1 MSTLKSIIPDNPFA
15 YLDVLPLPIVVSDL
29 KDGKIL
35 FANREFGKVF
45 GYDPKKIRGNLIS
58 SLYHNEDDWIFV
70 LKTIRE
76 RGNVNNYQIPGN
88 DKDGSLRWIL
98 LSVETIQAED
108 ASPLLL
114 STLIDFTDRKYEEMV
129 LQESERLYQTVFNS
143 SPVMFWVKDANNCTL
158 QINQAAADFEGVD
171 PKDVA
176 GKSCYDLYP
185 LEQAEAFYQDDL
197 EVINS
202 GKPKLGIVEKH
213 TAVGTGDIMW
223 VETGKVPTRNTE
235 GDVTGVM
242 AFAIDITKSKQAEE
256 ALRAS
261 ETRFRTL
268 FEDSTDAYLILEK
281 NIFVDCN
288 QATVEMLRANSKEE
302 VLSTHPAQLSPE
314 VQPDGQ
320 PSSQKAEEMIRI
332 ALDQGSNRF
341 EWIHRR
347 FNGEDFPVEV
357 LLTPTPLSDR
367 IVIHTVWRDISDR
380 KKLEA
385 EIQESLERRGEQVEL
400 TTQVAQEIAMAK
412 DINAIFERVVTLVK
426 ERFNY
431 YHAQIFRYSPSTDAM
446 QLVAGYGKTGEK
458 MLKAGHKLTVGQGV
472 VGTAAATAH
481 TALATDV
488 AQDRDWRPNPY
499 LPNTKGEVAVPIK
512 FKDEMLG
519 ILDVQS
525 ERTGTLTQDDVLLLE
540 NLAGQIAI
548 AIENARLRDEME
560 VRIEETEGLYRSITR
575 VEGTTLSGEKISM
588 AFLPEKGSVEH
599 NIDQWLEEIEKSIT
613 QGSIYKEKSQDSDK
627 TSPAIV
633 PVNMR
638 GEIIGA
644 MGIQPDALRELSQ
657 EDLEMLE
664 AVSDQVAQAL
674 ENARLFRETKNRSE
688 ELASLNEIISA
699 ASQTL
704 DMKTILE
711 TVMKKVLD
719 ISGFDGGIITIFNET
734 RGKLERGVR
743 IGMPGTAPDDPAE
756 GLEGSLCDRVYN
768 SGQTMLIQDISTQA
782 PDGINVRREADAGLR
797 GYIGIPISSKGR
809 TLGTLCLFRYKNE
822 PIQKNTVALISTIG
836 GQLGFTIENARL
848 FEESRKFR
856 LGLERSA
863 DAVFMTDIQG
873 TIVYANPSFENI
885 YGFSLDEVI
894 GANPRIL
901 KSGVVPKEQY
911 KHFWETLLNKGTI
924 SGEIVN
930 KRKDGELI
938 PIEGTNSPILD
949 ENGNILGFLAIHS
962 DITQRKENE
971 EALKRRNEYLAAS
984 TEIGRLVTSTLDL
997 EAIFTRSVNLVVERF
1012 GFYHAS
1018 IFIIDETGLN
1028 AVLQEATGVTGK
1040 KLKDRKH
1047 TLAVGSNSTVGKA
1060 SSTGEVVVI
1069 NNTANDP
1076 LHKPNPL
1083 LPETQAESAIP
1094 LRVGNRTI
1102 GILDIQSTEIDA
1114 FTEDDIA
1121 ILQLLADQIAVGID
1135 NARSYNIA
1143 QQAVEEMREVDR
1155 LKSQFLANMSHE
1167 LRTPLNSIIG
1177 FARVIL
1183 KGIDGP
1189 ITELQQQ
1196 DLTAIFNSG
1205 QHLLGLIN
1213 DILDLSR
1220 IEAGKMELTF
1230 DDVNITDLISSV
1242 MSTAVG
1248 LVKDKQIQ
1256 LRSDLAKDLPLV
1268 RADAMRIRQVLINFL
1283 SNAAKFTDEGEIIVK
1298 AFLEKTDKG
1307 QPSITVH
1314 VIDSG
1319 PGIAEEDQSKLFQP
1333 FSQVDASLTR
1343 KVGGSGLGLSIC
1355 HHLIQMHSGQIGV
1368 SSAPGKGSTFYFSI
1382 PVAATPKLEGQD
1394 NNRIIFAI
1402 DDDPQI
1408 ISLYERYL
1416 NPKGFQVIGL
1426 SDPAKAKER
1435 VKQVKPF
1442 AITLDIMMPGYDGW
1456 QVLTDLKSSPETR
1469 DIPVI
1474 VCSIVEDE
1482 EKGFSLGAADYLVKP
1497 ILEEDLLTSLDRLN
1511 GDGSIREV
1519 LVIDDDPNDLRL
1531 LGKMLTEQGRYKA
1544 ILAEGG
1550 PAGWNSIKSKMP
1562 HAIVLDL
1569 FMPDMD
1575 GFTILEQLRKDEKL
1589 RNLPVI
1595 VITGADLT
1603 SEQHKQLDDLGQR
1616 LLQKSS
1622 LREKELISTIENALQ
1637 RVKASK

>member
-1 MSTLKSIIPDNPFA
+1 MATFKGVISENQFT
-15 YLDVLPLPIVVSDL
+15 YLNILPLSVLVSNPN
-29 KDGKIL
+29 DGKIV
-35 FANREFGKVF
+35 FTNREFEEAF
-45 GYDPKKIRGNLIS
+45 GYDGKKLKGSQLS
-58 SLYHNEDDWIFV
+58 CLFQNESDLALFTKTFKETGKVSNYIF
-70 LKTIRE
+70 LGKRE
-76 RGNVNNYQIPGN
+76 
-88 DKDGSLRWIL
+88 DSSLRWIL
-98 LSVETIQAED
+98 LSTESVQAED
-108 ASPLLL
+108 GSQLLV
-114 STLIDFTDRKYEEMV
+114 STLVDITDQKNEEV
-129 LQESERLYQTVFNS
+129 LIHEREKLYQTVFNS
-143 SPVMFWVKDANNCTL
+143 SPVMFWVKDTNNRTL
-158 QINQAAADFEGVD
+158 QINQAAASFEGVN
-171 PKDVA
+171 PNDVA
-176 GKSCYDLYP
+176 GKSCYDIYP

-202 GKPKLGIVEKH
+202 GKPKLGIIEKH
-213 TAVGTGDIMW
+213 TAVGSGDNMW
-223 VETGKVPTRNTE
+223 VETGKVPIRNPE
-235 GDVTGVM
+235 GEITGVM
-242 AFAIDITKSKQAEE
+242 AFAIDITNSKQAEE
-256 ALRAS
+256 ALKTS
-261 ETRFRTL
+261 EARFRTL
-268 FEDSTDAYLILEK
+268 FEASTDANLILE
-281 NIFVDCN
+281 NNVFVDCN
-288 QATVEMLRANSKEE
+288 HATVEMLRAGSKEE
-302 VLSTHPAQLSPE
+302 VLSMHLAQLSPE
-314 VQPDGQ
+314 HQPNGEL
-320 PSSQKAEEMIRI
+320 SAQKAEEMIQI
-332 ALDQGSNRF
+332 ALKQGSSRF

-347 FNGEDFPVEV
+347 SDGEDFPVEV
-357 LLTPTPLSDR
+357 LLTPIPLGGR
-367 IVIHTVWRDISDR
+367 TVIHTVWRDISDR
-380 KKLEA
+380 KRLEA
-385 EIQESLERRGEQVEL
+385 EIQESLQKRGEQVEL
-400 TTQVAQEIAMAK
+400 TTQVVQEIATAR
-412 DINAIFERVVTLVK
+412 DISTIFEQVVTLVK

-431 YHAQIFRYSPSTDAM
+431 YHAQIFRYSPTADAM
-446 QLVAGYGKTGEK
+446 QLVAGYGETGAK
-458 MLKAGHKLTVGQGV
+458 MLKVGHKLQVGQGV
-472 VGTAAATAH
+472 VGTAAATGKA
-481 TALATDV
+481 TLASDV
-488 AQDRDWRPNPY
+488 TQDKDWRPNPY
-499 LPNTKGEVAVPIK
+499 LPNTQGELAVPIK
-512 FKDEMLG
+512 FQDEVLG

-525 ERTGTLTQDDVLLLE
+525 GTAGFLSQDDVLLLE

-560 VRIEETEGLYRSITR
+560 IRLEEIESLYHSISKTQGSTSDDNIALSFKPGQGA
-575 VEGTTLSGEKISM
+575 VEQ
-588 AFLPEKGSVEH
+588 
-599 NIDQWLEEIEKSIT
+599 NIDQWLEEIERSILQKSTYIERSPN
-613 QGSIYKEKSQDSDK
+613 GQDASL
-627 TSPAIV
+627 AIV

-644 MGIQPDALRELSQ
+644 LGIQPSDLQELSQ

-674 ENARLFRETKNRSE
+674 ENARLFRQTKSRSE

-704 DMKTILE
+704 DMNTILE
-711 TVMKKVLD
+711 TVMNKVLE
-719 ISGFDGGIITIFNET
+719 ISGFDGGLITIFNET

-743 IGMPGTAPDDPAE
+743 IGLPGTTPEDPAE
-756 GLEGSLCDRVYN
+756 GLDGSLCHHVYK
-768 SGQTMLIQDISTQA
+768 SGKGLAIQDMSTQT
-782 PDGINVRREADAGLR
+782 PEGINVTKEVEAGFH
-797 GYIGIPISSKGR
+797 GYLGIPVLSKG
-809 TLGTLCLFRYKNE
+809 TVLGTLCVFRYKNE
-822 PIQKNTVALISTIG
+822 PIAKNTVDLINTIG
-836 GQLGFTIENARL
+836 GQLGFTVENSRL

-863 DAVFMTDIQG
+863 DAVFMTDLAG
-873 TIVYANPSFENI
+873 TIVYANPSFEKI
-885 YGFSLDEVI
+885 YGFPLNEVI
-894 GANPRIL
+894 GKTPRIL
-901 KSGVVPKEQY
+901 KSGIIPQERY
-911 KHFWETLLNKGTI
+911 KHFWDSLLDKGTV

-930 KRKDGELI
+930 KKKDGKLI

-949 ENGNILGFLAIHS
+949 EAGNILGFLAIHS

-984 TEIGRLVTSTLDL
+984 SEIGRLVTSTLDL

-1018 IFIIDETGLN
+1018 VFIIDEAGLN
-1028 AVLQEATGVTGK
+1028 AVLQESTGTTGQ
-1040 KLKDRKH
+1040 KLKERKH
-1047 TLAVGSNSTVGKA
+1047 ALPVGSNSTVGKA
-1060 SSTGEVVVI
+1060 AATGEVVVI
-1069 NNTANDP
+1069 NDTTLDL

-1083 LPETQAESAIP
+1083 LPETKAETAIP
-1094 LRVGNRTI
+1094 LRVGSRTI
-1102 GILDIQSTEIDA
+1102 GVLDIQSTEVDA

-1135 NARSYNIA
+1135 NARSYNLA
-1143 QQAVEEMREVDR
+1143 QLAVEEMREVDR

-1230 DDVNITDLISSV
+1230 DEVNISDLIHSV

-1248 LVKDKQIQ
+1248 LVKDKPIQ
-1256 LRSDLAKDLPLV
+1256 LKPDIAEDLPLV

-1283 SNAAKFTDEGEIIVK
+1283 SNASKFTDEGEIVVR
-1298 AFLEKTDKG
+1298 ARFEKTAHS
-1307 QPSITVH
+1307 PAAVRIE

-1319 PGIAEEDQSKLFQP
+1319 PGISEEDQIKLFQP

-1355 HHLIQMHSGQIGV
+1355 HHLIQMHNGQIGLE
-1368 SSAPGKGSTFYFSI
+1368 SAVGKGSIFYFSI
-1382 PVAATPKLEGQD
+1382 PIVEKSKIEGQGND
-1394 NNRIIFAI
+1394 RIILSI

-1416 NPKGFQVIGL
+1416 VPKGFQVIGV

-1435 VKQVKPF
+1435 AKQVKPY

-1456 QVLTDLKSSPETR
+1456 QVLTDLKSSEETR

-1531 LGKMLTEQGRYKA
+1531 FGKMLSEQGKYKA

-1550 PAGWNSIKSKMP
+1550 LAGWNSIKLKPP
-1562 HAIVLDL
+1562 HAVVLDL
-1569 FMPDMD
+1569 FMPEMD
-1575 GFTILEQLRKDEKL
+1575 GFTILERLRKDEKL

-1603 SEQHKQLDDLGQR
+1603 TEQQKQLEGLGQR

-1622 LREKELISTIENALQ
+1622 LKERELISTIENVLQ
-1637 RVKASK
+1637 RVKAI

>member
-1 MSTLKSIIPDNPFA
+1 MSTLKIIISESQFA
-15 YLDVLPLPIVVSDL
+15 YLDILPLSILVSDL

-45 GYDPKKIRGNLIS
+45 GYDPEKVRGNQVS
-58 SLYHNEDDWIFV
+58 SLYQNQDDWIFV

-76 RGNVNNYQIPGN
+76 SGKVSNHQIPGN
-88 DKDGSLRWIL
+88 DKDGNLRWTL
-98 LSVETIQAED
+98 LSAETIQAED
-108 ASPLLL
+108 GSPILL
-114 STLIDFTDRKYEEMV
+114 STLMDITDRKHGEMV

-143 SPVMFWVKDANNCTL
+143 SPVMFWVKDTNNRTL

-171 PKDVA
+171 PKVVA

-185 LEQAEAFYQDDL
+185 SEQAEAFYQDDL

-213 TAVGTGDIMW
+213 TTVGTGEVTW
-223 VETGKVPTRNTE
+223 VETGKVPTRNPE
-235 GDVTGVM
+235 GKITGVM
-242 AFAIDITKSKQAEE
+242 AFAIDITRSKQ
-256 ALRAS
+256 
-261 ETRFRTL
+261 
-268 FEDSTDAYLILEK
+268 LE
-281 NIFVDCN
+281 
-288 QATVEMLRANSKEE
+288 L
-302 VLSTHPAQLSPE
+302 
-314 VQPDGQ
+314 
-320 PSSQKAEEMIRI
+320 
-332 ALDQGSNRF
+332 
-341 EWIHRR
+341 
-347 FNGEDFPVEV
+347 
-357 LLTPTPLSDR
+357 
-367 IVIHTVWRDISDR
+367 
-380 KKLEA
+380 

-400 TTQVAQEIAMAK
+400 TTQVTQEIATAK
-412 DINAIFERVVTLVK
+412 DIVAIFERVVTLVK
-426 ERFNY
+426 ERFDY
-431 YHAQIFRYSPSTDAM
+431 YHAQIFRYSPTADAM
-446 QLVAGYGKTGEK
+446 QLVAGYGETGEK
-458 MLKAGHKLTVGQGV
+458 MLKAGHKLTVGHGV

-481 TALATDV
+481 TTLATDV
-488 AQDRDWRPNPY
+488 TQDRDWRPNPY

-512 FKDEMLG
+512 FQDELLG

-525 ERTGTLTQDDVLLLE
+525 EHAGALTQDDVLLLE

-560 VRIEETEGLYRSITR
+560 IRIEEIESLYRSISKG
-575 VEGTTLSGEKISM
+575 EWTTSSDEKISM
-588 AFLPEKGSVEH
+588 AFLPETGAVEQD
-599 NIDQWLEEIEKSIT
+599 IDHWLEEIEKSIT
-613 QGSIYKEKSQDSDK
+613 QRITNSEKSHDNK
-627 TSPAIV
+627 ETPLTIV

-638 GEIIGA
+638 GEIIGEL
-644 MGIQPDALRELSQ
+644 GIQPGDLQELSQ
-657 EDLEMLE
+657 EDLDMLE

-674 ENARLFRETKNRSE
+674 ENARLFRETKSRSE

-704 DMKTILE
+704 DIKTILE

-719 ISGFDGGIITIFNET
+719 ISGFDCGIITIFNEM

-743 IGMPGTAPDDPAE
+743 IGMPGSAPDDPSE
-756 GLEGSLCDRVYN
+756 GLKGSLCDLVFN
-768 SGQTMLIQDISTQA
+768 SGKTMAIQDLNTQA
-782 PDGINVRREADAGLR
+782 PEGVNVRKEAEAGLH
-797 GYIGIPISSKGR
+797 GYLGIPISSKGQV
-809 TLGTLCLFRYKNE
+809 LGTLCVFRYKNE
-822 PIQKNTVALISTIG
+822 PIPENTVELISTIG
-836 GQLGFTIENARL
+836 GQLGFTVENARL

-856 LGLERSA
+856 FGLERST
-863 DAVFMTDIQG
+863 DAVFMTDIEG
-873 TIVYANPSFENI
+873 TIVYANPSFHKI

-901 KSGVVPKEQY
+901 KSGVNPQERY
-911 KHFWETLLNKGTI
+911 KHFWDTLLNKGTV
-924 SGEIVN
+924 SDEIVN
-930 KRKDGELI
+930 KRKDGKLI

-949 ENGNILGFLAIHS
+949 ESGNILGFLAIHS

-971 EALKRRNEYLAAS
+971 DALKRRNEYLAAS

-997 EAIFTRSVNLVVERF
+997 EAIFIRSVNLVVERF

-1018 IFIIDETGLN
+1018 IFIIEESGIN
-1028 AVLQEATGVTGK
+1028 AVMQEATGTTGQ
-1040 KLKDRKH
+1040 KLKEQKH
-1047 TLAVGSNSTVGKA
+1047 FLAVGSHSTVGKA

-1069 NNTANDP
+1069 NNTARDP
-1076 LHKPNPL
+1076 LHKHNPL
-1083 LPETQAESAIP
+1083 LPETKAEAAIP

-1102 GILDIQSTEIDA
+1102 GILDIQSTEVEA
-1114 FTEDDIA
+1114 FTEDDLA

-1135 NARSYNIA
+1135 NARSYNLA

-1177 FARVIL
+1177 FARVII

-1189 ITELQQQ
+1189 TTELQQQ

-1205 QHLLGLIN
+1205 QHLLSLIN

-1230 DDVNITDLISSV
+1230 EEVNIADLISSV

-1248 LVKDKQIQ
+1248 LVKDKPIQ
-1256 LRSDLAKDLPLV
+1256 LKSDLADDLPLV

-1283 SNAAKFTDEGEIIVK
+1283 SNAAKFTDEGDIFVK
-1298 AFLEKTDKG
+1298 AYVEKSEKG
-1307 QPSITVH
+1307 QSAVVVS

-1319 PGIAEEDQSKLFQP
+1319 PGISDEDQDKLFQP

-1355 HHLIQMHSGQIGV
+1355 HHLIQMHNGQIGV
-1368 SSAPGKGSTFYFSI
+1368 DSAPGKGSVFYFSL
-1382 PVAATPKLEGQD
+1382 PLVAKPKVGQE
-1394 NNRIIFAI
+1394 NERIILAI
-1402 DDDPQI
+1402 DDDPHI

-1416 NPKGFQVIGL
+1416 QPKGYTVIGL
-1426 SDPAKAKER
+1426 SDPAKAAER
-1435 VKQVKPF
+1435 VKQLKPF

-1469 DIPVI
+1469 DIPVV
-1474 VCSIVEDE
+1474 VCSIVEEE

-1497 ILEEDLLTSLDRLN
+1497 VLEEDLLTSLDRLN

-1550 PAGWNSIKSKMP
+1550 LAGWNSIKTKLP
-1562 HAIVLDL
+1562 HAIILDL
-1569 FMPDMD
+1569 FMPEMD
-1575 GFTILEQLRKDEKL
+1575 GFTILEQLRRDEKL
-1589 RNLPVI
+1589 RHLPVI
-1595 VITGADLT
+1595 VITGSDLT
-1603 SEQHKQLDDLGQR
+1603 SDQRKQLEDLGQR

-1637 RVKASK
+1637 RVKSN